1 MRRRAYENVSGV
13 DKGEVRISIMA
24 TETNAYALGNVSSK
38 DINTI
43 KHIPSQIQ
51 ADTLFTFSTKL
62 SYIIPSIK
70 EMILS
75 PRYCVEDIGYLKIK
89 NLKKIAY
96 PMKCFCDINLHRI
109 QEHLHWYG
117 YYGLA
122 FSKAWGMRNCIQPV
136 HYINPESELRRD
148 FTTAFSA
155 ALKAKTDNESSVQI
169 KMKNYLLH
177 QLMYFKPYDGKIQNR
192 VTGKLKRKCFTDE
205 CEWRFVPDV
214 SKVEF
219 EQILFDNSVYDIG
232 LLTDLSNSMSGIQ
245 KISLSF
251 DYSDLKYI
259 IVKTMDDFQEL
270 ATVIAGLKLDKLKE
284 QQLFSKIII
293 WDISKGDF

>member
-1 MRRRAYENVSGV
+1 MAN
-13 DKGEVRISIMA
+13 KTEVVQ
-24 TETNAYALGNVSSK
+24 LGKKSLK
-38 DINTI
+38 DINTS
-43 KHIPSQIQ
+43 KHIPSHIQ
-51 ADTLFTFSTKL
+51 ADTLFTFSKQL

-70 EMILS
+70 EMVIS
-75 PRYCVEDIGYLKIK
+75 PRYCVEDISYLKIK
-89 NLKKIAY
+89 DLKKIAY

-109 QEHLHWYG
+109 QEHLQWYG

-122 FSKAWGMRNCIQPV
+122 FTKAWGMHNRIQPV
-136 HYINPESELRRD
+136 HYINPESELRKD

-155 ALKAKTDNESSVQI
+155 ALKATTDNESAAQI

-177 QLMYFKPYDGKIQNR
+177 QLMYLKPYDGKMQER
-192 VTGKLKRKCFTDE
+192 DTRKLKRKCFTDE

-214 SKVEF
+214 SKIEF
-219 EQILFDNSVYDIG
+219 EQVLLDHSVYDVG
-232 LLTDLSNSMSGIQ
+232 LLTDLSNSMMGIRE
-245 KISLSF
+245 ISLGF

-259 IVKTMDDFQEL
+259 IVKTLDDFQEL
-270 ATVIAGLKLDKLKE
+270 ANVIVGLKLDKIKE

>member
-1 MRRRAYENVSGV
+1 MAN
-13 DKGEVRISIMA
+13 KTEVVQ
-24 TETNAYALGNVSSK
+24 LGKKSLK
-38 DINTI
+38 DINTS
-43 KHIPSQIQ
+43 KHIPSHIQ
-51 ADTLFTFSTKL
+51 ADTLFTFSKQL

-70 EMILS
+70 EMVIS
-75 PRYCVEDIGYLKIK
+75 PRYCVEDISYLKIK
-89 NLKKIAY
+89 DLKKIAY

-109 QEHLHWYG
+109 QEHLQWYG

-122 FSKAWGMRNCIQPV
+122 FTKAWGMHNRIQPV
-136 HYINPESELRRD
+136 HYINPESELRKD

-155 ALKAKTDNESSVQI
+155 ALKATTDNESAAQI

-177 QLMYFKPYDGKIQNR
+177 QLMYFKPYDGKMQER
-192 VTGKLKRKCFTDE
+192 DTRKLKRKCFTDE

-214 SKVEF
+214 SKIEF
-219 EQILFDNSVYDIG
+219 EQVLLDHSVYDVG
-232 LLTDLSNSMSGIQ
+232 LLTDLSNSMMGIRE
-245 KISLSF
+245 ISLGF

-259 IVKTMDDFQEL
+259 IVKTLDDFQEL
-270 ATVIAGLKLDKLKE
+270 ANVIVGLKLDKIKE

>member
-1 MRRRAYENVSGV
+1 MAN
-13 DKGEVRISIMA
+13 KTEVVQ
-24 TETNAYALGNVSSK
+24 LGKKSLK
-38 DINTI
+38 DINTS
-43 KHIPSQIQ
+43 KHIPSHIQ
-51 ADTLFTFSTKL
+51 ADTLFTFSKQL

-70 EMILS
+70 EMVIS
-75 PRYCVEDIGYLKIK
+75 PRYCVEDISYLKIK
-89 NLKKIAY
+89 DLKKIGY

-109 QEHLHWYG
+109 QEHLQWYG

-122 FSKAWGMRNCIQPV
+122 FTKAWGMHNRIQPV
-136 HYINPESELRRD
+136 HYINPESELRKD

-155 ALKAKTDNESSVQI
+155 ALKATTDNESAAQI

-177 QLMYFKPYDGKIQNR
+177 QLMYFKPYDGKMQER
-192 VTGKLKRKCFTDE
+192 DTRKLKRKCFMDE

-214 SKVEF
+214 SKIEF
-219 EQILFDNSVYDIG
+219 EQVLLDHSVYDVG
-232 LLTDLSNSMSGIQ
+232 LLTDLSNSMMGIRE
-245 KISLSF
+245 ISLGF

-259 IVKTMDDFQEL
+259 IVKTLDDFQEL
-270 ATVIAGLKLDKLKE
+270 ANVIVGLKLDKIKE

>member
-1 MRRRAYENVSGV
+1 MAN
-13 DKGEVRISIMA
+13 KTEVVQ
-24 TETNAYALGNVSSK
+24 LGKKSLK
-38 DINTI
+38 DINTS
-43 KHIPSQIQ
+43 KHIPSHIQ
-51 ADTLFTFSTKL
+51 ADTLFTFSKQL

-70 EMILS
+70 EMVIS
-75 PRYCVEDIGYLKIK
+75 PRYCVEDISYLKIK
-89 NLKKIAY
+89 DLKKIAY

-109 QEHLHWYG
+109 QEHLQWYG

-122 FSKAWGMRNCIQPV
+122 FTKAWGMHNRIQPV
-136 HYINPESELRRD
+136 HYINPESELRKD

-155 ALKAKTDNESSVQI
+155 ALKATTDNESAAQI

-177 QLMYFKPYDGKIQNR
+177 QLMYFKPYDGKMQER
-192 VTGKLKRKCFTDE
+192 DTRKLKRKCFMDE

-214 SKVEF
+214 SKIEF
-219 EQILFDNSVYDIG
+219 EQVLLDHSVYDVG
-232 LLTDLSNSMSGIQ
+232 LLTDLSNFMMGIRE
-245 KISLSF
+245 ISLGF

-259 IVKTMDDFQEL
+259 IVKTLDDFQEL
-270 ATVIAGLKLDKLKE
+270 ANVIVGLKLDKIKE

>member
-1 MRRRAYENVSGV
+1 ME
-13 DKGEVRISIMA
+13 
-24 TETNAYALGNVSSK
+24 TETNAYCLGKINSK
-38 DINTI
+38 DVGTE
-43 KHIPSQIQ
+43 KHIPSKIQ

-62 SYIIPSIK
+62 SYIIPAIK
-70 EMILS
+70 QMFVS
-75 PRYCVEDIGYLKIK
+75 PRYCVEDISYLKIK
-89 NLKKIAY
+89 NLKRIAY

-109 QEHLHWYG
+109 QEHLQWYG

-122 FSKAWGMRNCIQPV
+122 FSKAWGMHNCIQPV
-136 HYINPESELRRD
+136 HYINPESELRKD

-155 ALKAKTDNESSVQI
+155 ALKAKTDHELSVQI

-177 QLMYFKPYDGKIQNR
+177 QLMYFKPYDGKMQER
-192 VTGKLKRKCFTDE
+192 DTRKLKRKCFTDE

-214 SKVEF
+214 SKIEF
-219 EQILFDNSVYDIG
+219 EQVLLDHSVYDVG
-232 LLTDLSNSMSGIQ
+232 LLTDLSNSMMGIRE
-245 KISLSF
+245 ISLGF

-259 IVKTMDDFQEL
+259 IVKTLDDFQEL
-270 ATVIAGLKLDKLKE
+270 ANVIVGLKLDKIKE

>member
-1 MRRRAYENVSGV
+1 MANET
-13 DKGEVRISIMA
+13 EVVQ
-24 TETNAYALGNVSSK
+24 LGKESST
-38 DINTI
+38 DINTSS
-43 KHIPSQIQ
+43 HIPSHIQ

-62 SYIIPSIK
+62 AYIIPSIEK
-70 EMILS
+70 QIIS
-75 PRYCVEDIGYLKIK
+75 PRYCVEDISYLE
-89 NLKKIAY
+89 LESFEKIAY

-109 QEHLHWYG
+109 QEHLQWYG

-136 HYINPESELRRD
+136 HYINPESELRKD

-155 ALKAKTDNESSVQI
+155 ALNAKTDDESSEQI

-177 QLMYFKPYDGKIQNR
+177 QLMYFKPYDGMIKNR
-192 VTGKLKRKCFTDE
+192 VTGEQNRKCFTDE

-214 SKVEF
+214 SKVKY
-219 EQILFDNSVYDIG
+219 EQMLLDNSVYDIR
-232 LLTDLSNSMSGIQ
+232 LLTDLSNSMFGMEE
-245 KISLSF
+245 ISLRF

-259 IVKTMDDFQEL
+259 IVKTIDDFQEL
-270 ATVIAGLKLDKLKE
+270 AAAIVDLKLDKLKE

-293 WDISKGDF
+293 WDNSKGDF

>member
-1 MRRRAYENVSGV
+1 MAN
-13 DKGEVRISIMA
+13 KTEVVQ
-24 TETNAYALGNVSSK
+24 LGKKSLK
-38 DINTI
+38 DINTS
-43 KHIPSQIQ
+43 KHIPSHIQ
-51 ADTLFTFSTKL
+51 ADTLFTFSKQL

-70 EMILS
+70 EMVIS
-75 PRYCVEDIGYLKIK
+75 PRYCVEDISYLKIK
-89 NLKKIAY
+89 DLKKIAY

-109 QEHLHWYG
+109 QEHLQWYG

-122 FSKAWGMRNCIQPV
+122 FTKAWGMHNRIQPV
-136 HYINPESELRRD
+136 HYINPESELRKD

-155 ALKAKTDNESSVQI
+155 ALKATTDNESAAQI

-177 QLMYFKPYDGKIQNR
+177 QLMYFKPYDGKMQER
-192 VTGKLKRKCFTDE
+192 DTRKLKRKCFMDE

-214 SKVEF
+214 SKIEF
-219 EQILFDNSVYDIG
+219 EQVLLDHSVYDVG
-232 LLTDLSNSMSGIQ
+232 LLTDLSNSMMGIRE
-245 KISLSF
+245 ISLGF

-259 IVKTMDDFQEL
+259 IVKTLDDFQEL
-270 ATVIAGLKLDKLKE
+270 ANVIVGLKLDKIKE